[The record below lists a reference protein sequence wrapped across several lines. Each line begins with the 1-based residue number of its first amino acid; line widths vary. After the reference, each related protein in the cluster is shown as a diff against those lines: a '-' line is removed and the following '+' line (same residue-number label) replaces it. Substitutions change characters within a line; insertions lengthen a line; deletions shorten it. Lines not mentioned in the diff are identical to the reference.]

1 MQFEC
6 VCIPIQHSHIR
17 ALRVF
22 FFFSGKKVT
31 TPQSPRVPVCLCS
44 EVYERHLLLCTLF
57 TFLAAGRA
65 VIPDYEQAI
74 QSKQK
79 GVGRFRSVLHEAGKA
94 WTGPKIAAAESKE
107 SPKEKAWVIVDSSI
121 WYTQKS
127 WQTPRQ
133 TVVHECKFACLPS
146 PSQPHVQF
154 WKLVASREIKDLG

>member
-1 MQFEC
+1 MC
-6 VCIPIQHSHIR
+6 LHPDSTLAHSGI
-17 ALRVF
+17 AC
-22 FFFSGKKVT
+22 FFSGKKVT
-31 TPQSPRVPVCLCS
+31 APLSPRVPVCLCS

-57 TFLAAGRA
+57 NFFAAGRA

-127 WQTPRQ
+127 WQTPQ
-133 TVVHECKFACLPS
+133 TNSRTRMQIRLFTLSLPT
-146 PSQPHVQF
+146 PHTILKTSCIS
-154 WKLVASREIKDLG
+154 WN